1 MSNSLIQAAQ
11 RMYSAKSAEAQKDV
25 TPIAKGVSFLGANI
39 TKALDEKLEDQEKR
53 AAKSTES
60 FKDILLKSEK
70 ARPELTSQITELQDE
85 YFENI
90 KISEKIFGN
99 KKAKQD
105 AVNRNSQIESELKAW
120 EEDLRSQDLNASLA
134 GTVSDFEGDAGK
146 AAKLSYV
153 DKDILANNI
162 TYKRGDKAGVYAKTL
177 DKDGNI
183 VEKRLSEWSP
193 PTSKFQAGIDAMVE
207 TQQASVKSGSTGL
220 DWDSYVLPELNN
232 NLNKLMDDKSFG
244 SLLFDDIGNF
254 NWATQQMA
262 QEFPNADLSD
272 PVIYKAKR
280 QELRQMV
287 KENPDKYKQEFKDD
301 VLRAYK
307 MDYDKAF
314 AKRKEE
320 RLDEEEERD
329 TTFLAGQYIPNVD
342 LLNNFTAILDLKS
355 KPGRTNATT
364 IAGIPSLG
372 RVWYDNKMKM
382 YVYEDIDSSGLST
395 TEKGYKKSMTADIQ
409 QLLSSKTGG
418 ISNKFFVQSKSN
430 DPFNPNN

>member
-307 MDYDKAF
+307 MDYDKAKF
-314 AKRKEE
+314 EAE
-320 RLDEEEERD
+320 L
-329 TTFLAGQYIPNVD
+329 LAGKDDIKDQVNISQAITLLKNQAEVVGLPEVSGIAYGNVAVLRNGRYYITPTAKASTFTPEPGEKGLSVND
-342 LLNNFTAILDLKS
+342 MIKLLGGEA
-355 KPGRTNATT
+355 
-364 IAGIPSLG
+364 
-372 RVWYDNKMKM
+372 
-382 YVYEDIDSSGLST
+382 VYEGA
-395 TEKGYKKSMTADIQ
+395 G
-409 QLLSSKTGG
+409 SKIYNPQG
-418 ISNKFFVQSKSN
+418 KAK
-430 DPFNPNN
+430 DPLNPFS

>member
-25 TPIAKGVSFLGANI
+25 TPIAEGVSLLGTNI
-39 TKALDEKLEDQEKR
+39 TEALDEKLEDQEKR

-90 KISEKIFGN
+90 KISERIFGN
-99 KKAKQD
+99 KKEKQD
-105 AVNRNSQIESELKAW
+105 AVNRNSQIESDLKAW

-153 DKDILANNI
+153 DKDMLANNI
-162 TYKRGDKAGVYAKTL
+162 TYKRGGKAGVYAKTL

-220 DWDSYVLPELNN
+220 DWNSYVLPELNN

-262 QEFPNADLSD
+262 QEFPDADLSD
-272 PVIYKAKR
+272 PAIYKAKR

-287 KENPDKYKQEFKDD
+287 KENPGKYKQEFKDD

-320 RLDEEEERD
+320 TLNDKEERD

-342 LLNNFTAILDLKS
+342 LLSNFTAIMDLKS
-355 KPGRTNATT
+355 KPGRTYATT

-372 RVWYDNKMKM
+372 RVWYDNEMKM

-395 TEKGYKKSMTADIQ
+395 SEAGYKKSMTADIQ

>member
-11 RMYSAKSAEAQKDV
+11 RMYSAKYAEAQKDV
-25 TPIAKGVSFLGANI
+25 TPTAKGISYLGANI

-90 KISEKIFGN
+90 KISERIFGN
-99 KKAKQD
+99 KKEKQD
-105 AVNRNSQIESELKAW
+105 AVNRNSQIESDLKAW

-153 DKDILANNI
+153 DKDMLANNI
-162 TYKRGDKAGVYAKTL
+162 TYKRGGKAGVYAKTL

-220 DWDSYVLPELNN
+220 DWNSYVLPELNN

-262 QEFPNADLSD
+262 QEFPDADLSD
-272 PVIYKAKR
+272 PAIYKAKR

-287 KENPDKYKQEFKDD
+287 KENPGKYKQEFKDD

-320 RLDEEEERD
+320 TLNDKEERD

-342 LLNNFTAILDLKS
+342 LLSNFTAIMDLKS
-355 KPGRTNATT
+355 KPGRTYATT

-372 RVWYDNKMKM
+372 RVWYDNEMKM

-395 TEKGYKKSMTADIQ
+395 SEAGYKKSMTADIQ

>member
-220 DWDSYVLPELNN
+220 DWNSYVLPELNN

-272 PVIYKAKR
+272 PAIYKAKR

-307 MDYDKAF
+307 MDYDKAKF
-314 AKRKEE
+314 EAELLADKDDIKDQVNISQAITLLKNQAEVVGLPEVSGIAYGNVAVLRNGKYYITPTAKAS
-320 RLDEEEERD
+320 
-329 TTFLAGQYIPNVD
+329 TFTPEPGEKGLSVNDMIK
-342 LLNNFTAILDLKS
+342 LLGGEA
-355 KPGRTNATT
+355 
-364 IAGIPSLG
+364 
-372 RVWYDNKMKM
+372 
-382 YVYEDIDSSGLST
+382 VYEGA
-395 TEKGYKKSMTADIQ
+395 G
-409 QLLSSKTGG
+409 SKIYNPQG
-418 ISNKFFVQSKSN
+418 KAK
-430 DPFNPNN
+430 DPLNPFS

>member
-25 TPIAKGVSFLGANI
+25 TPIAEGVSLLGTNI
-39 TKALDEKLEDQEKR
+39 TEALDEKLEDQEKR

-90 KISEKIFGN
+90 KISERIFGN
-99 KKAKQD
+99 KKEKQD
-105 AVNRNSQIESELKAW
+105 AVNRNSQIESDLKAW

-153 DKDILANNI
+153 DKDMLANNI
-162 TYKRGDKAGVYAKTL
+162 TYKRGGKAGVYAKTL

-220 DWDSYVLPELNN
+220 DWNSYVLPELNN

-272 PVIYKAKR
+272 SAIYKAKR

-301 VLRAYK
+301 VLTAYK

-314 AKRKEE
+314 AKR
-320 RLDEEEERD
+320 EEETLNKKEKRD

-364 IAGIPSLG
+364 IAGTPSLG
-372 RVWYDNKMKM
+372 RVWYDNEMKM

-395 TEKGYKKSMTADIQ
+395 SEAGYKKSMTADIQ